1 MYAFDNLNAAE
12 PLYLLLAKQTTYD
25 KCALNKSVPV
35 ELTELQLV
43 QVIGK
48 NSRKPLPLLPLG
60 QKPIKPSVA
69 SPKGWF

>member
-12 PLYLLLAKQTTYD
+12 PLYLRWTKYD

-35 ELTELQLV
+35 ELTELQRV
-43 QVIGK
+43 QLMGR
-48 NSRKPLPLLPLG
+48 NSRKPLTLLPLG
-60 QKPIKPSVA
+60 QKTLKPSVA